1 MMNSSSAMHIRTDL
15 IAAYKAGYGLL
26 VAALAGITDAELD
39 HCPAPTEWTVRE
51 IVHHCADSEMTAAI
65 RLRCLIAEESPTI
78 VGYDQEEF
86 VRRLHSGRPIA
97 GSLLAVEGAR
107 ASTASL
113 LDELTP
119 DEWSRSGTH
128 TESGRY
134 SVDDWLRIYSAHLYD
149 HADQIA
155 RNRASAASGSD
166 ARRSVSRS

>member
-1 MMNSSSAMHIRTDL
+1 MMNASSVMNPRTEQV
-15 IAAYKAGYGLL
+15 AAYKAGYGLL
-26 VAALAGITDAELD
+26 VAAMKDLTDAELD
-39 HCPAPTEWTVRE
+39 HRPAPTEWTIRE
-51 IVHHCADSEMTAAI
+51 IAHHCADSEMTAAI
-65 RLRCLIAEESPTI
+65 RLRRLIAEENPTI

-86 VRRLHSGRPIA
+86 VRRLHSDRPIA

-119 DEWSRSGTH
+119 DEWSRAGTH

-134 SVDDWLRIYSAHLYD
+134 SVDDWLRIYAAHLHD

-155 RNRASAASGSD
+155 RNRASAASSLP
-166 ARRSVSRS
+166 AQPSVTSS